1 MKSLLI
7 SQKSIVALLAM
18 ITLIFTFH
26 NISEAQTSN
35 YTHIYV
41 DAVNGANGPNRGT
54 EAKPYKSIT
63 FALLISERTNLPDPW
78 HVHIL
83 PGTYDGDPEKPANE
97 REVFPLKLRSNMI
110 FEGTTTAA
118 ECIIDAQHLGATKF
132 EILRGIDVEGV
143 VIRNLTIQNMNR
155 TDNAGGIVLWD
166 ETGTRETPS
175 SIETCVIHNNGVTG
189 IATNMPLHLTLNT
202 ISNHRNIGV
211 WTSDSISASHN
222 TFTANGG
229 SLGGNVYGGGLG
241 LYFDGDSSGDLTE
254 NTFQNNRGTTIF
266 VKGTLKGN
274 VSNNT
279 FTNNHGIHF
288 AEFGGGG
295 IFADTVIG
303 NLTYNV
309 FTKNSSKPRGEN
321 NYGDTGGGAFRIT
334 NFTGDI
340 THNTFAE
347 NSSTTSD
354 YSTGGGAFYIQNFT
368 GDISQNTF
376 TQNAHVNSRQR
387 SGGGAFYIE
396 NFTGDISH
404 NTFTQNSSTCTRNE
418 SQFGGGAF
426 HIRNF
431 TGDVIHNTFSANK
444 VTFDEDRTIYNRVH
458 GGAFYVNRFTGNVTN
473 NTFTQNSTQ
482 GNGRGTGGAFLITA
496 LAGNIT
502 HNIFDGNSGYWAGAF
517 DLSSSSNTVEV
528 SNNIFFNNT
537 STDTGDS
544 IVTRHATHI
553 LNNLFM
559 ISDELSGGI
568 SEGATVWVNSPETR
582 FHNNIFSGLKT
593 AIFKE
598 GTLDLPITHNLFHN
612 IEKRFVNQGG
622 NDLGNDLLFWE
633 LLAENAMDNLEGS
646 PLLVDPVGDRNFHL
660 RATSPA
666 IDAGTNAFAPAD
678 DLDGNARPV
687 GEKVDIGPYEYNAD
701 TADISTPV
709 FLDWDVNEDG
719 HVNILDIVVVSQNL
733 GQSEPDNPRTD
744 VNGDGAVNILDIVLI
759 SQHLG
764 ESSGAPAAHTSV
776 SIYQNVDSATI
787 QTWINLAQV
796 ADDGSAVFREG
807 IANLKRLLTAN
818 VPQKT
823 ALLANY
829 PNPFNPE
836 TWIPYQLAKP
846 AEVSVSI
853 YAADGKLIR
862 TLALGHQAAGVYH
875 NRSRAAYWDGKNA
888 TGESVASGV
897 YFYTLIASEFTATR
911 KMLILK

>member
-1 MKSLLI
+1 M
-7 SQKSIVALLAM
+7 
-18 ITLIFTFH
+18 
-26 NISEAQTSN
+26 
-35 YTHIYV
+35 
-41 DAVNGANGPNRGT
+41 
-54 EAKPYKSIT
+54 
-63 FALLISERTNLPDPW
+63 
-78 HVHIL
+78 HIL

-97 REVFPLKLRSNMI
+97 REVFPLKLRSKMI

-118 ECIIDAQHLGATKF
+118 ECIIDAQHLGATQF

-155 TDNAGGIVLWD
+155 INNAGIVVTDNAGGIVLWD
-166 ETGTRETPS
+166 YTGTRETPS
-175 SIETCVIHNNGVTG
+175 SIETCVIHNNRPAG
-189 IATNMPLHLTLNT
+189 ISTNMPLLLTLNT
-202 ISNHRNIGV
+202 ISNNKPVGM
-211 WTSDSISASHN
+211 WTSDSISASYN
-222 TFTANGG
+222 TFTANGDA
-229 SLGGNVYGGGLG
+229 LRVE
-241 LYFDGDSSGDLTE
+241 GDSTGDLTE
-254 NTFQNNRGTTIF
+254 NTIQGSRGWGVF
-266 VKGTLKGN
+266 VRGTLKGD

-279 FTNNHGIHF
+279 FTNNVLGF
-288 AEFGGGG
+288 SGGAAFFVAGTFTG
-295 IFADTVIG
+295 D
-303 NLTYNV
+303 LTHNS
-309 FTKNSSKPRGEN
+309 FDKNSSSKLPYRL
-321 NYGDTGGGAFRIT
+321 GGGACYIAS
-334 NFTGDI
+334 FTGDI
-340 THNTFAE
+340 AH
-347 NSSTTSD
+347 
-354 YSTGGGAFYIQNFT
+354 
-368 GDISQNTF
+368 NTF
-376 TQNAHVNSRQR
+376 TQNSIQPGDGR
-387 SGGGAFYIE
+387 GGGAFYIE

-404 NTFTQNSSTCTRNE
+404 NTFTQNSVESASRNV
-418 SQFGGGAF
+418 GGGACYVG
-426 HIRNF
+426 NF
-431 TGDVIHNTFSANK
+431 TGDIA
-444 VTFDEDRTIYNRVH
+444 
-458 GGAFYVNRFTGNVTN
+458 N
-473 NTFTQNSTQ
+473 NTFTANKTRDIVAGYLLPGGGFFVNRYTGNVVNNTFTKNSAK
-482 GNGRGTGGAFLITA
+482 GSGGGFLISV

-502 HNIFDGNSGYWAGAF
+502 HNIFDGNSGKWAGAF
-517 DLSSSSNTVEV
+517 ELRSSSNTVEV
-528 SNNIFFNNT
+528 SNNVFFNNT

-553 LNNLFM
+553 MNNLFM

-568 SEGATVWVNSPETR
+568 SEGVTVWVNSPETR

-593 AIFKE
+593 AIFTE

-612 IEKRFVNQGG
+612 IEKSFVNQGG

-701 TADISTPV
+701 SGDVSTPV

-719 HVNILDIVVVSQNL
+719 HVNILDIVLVSQNL
-733 GQSEPDNPRTD
+733 GQSEPDNPRAD
-744 VNGDGAVNILDIVLI
+744 VNGDGSVNILDIVLI

-764 ESSGAPAAHTSV
+764 ESSGAPAARTSV
-776 SIYQNVDSATI
+776 NDYPNVDSTTI
-787 QTWINLAQV
+787 QTWVNLAQV
-796 ADDGSAVFREG
+796 ADDGSAVYREG

-823 ALLANY
+823 ELLANY

-836 TWIPYQLAKP
+836 TWIPYQLAK
-846 AEVSVSI
+846 AADVNVSI

-888 TGESVASGV
+888 AGESVASGV
-897 YFYTLIASEFTATR
+897 YFYTLTAGDFTATR

>member
-7 SQKSIVALLAM
+7 SQKSIVALLAI
-18 ITLIFTFH
+18 ITLIFTVH
-26 NISEAQTSN
+26 NISEAQTTN

-41 DAVNGANGPNRGT
+41 DAVNGTNGPNRGT
-54 EAKPYKSIT
+54 EGKPYKSIT

-83 PGTYDGDPEKPANE
+83 PGTYDGDPEKPASE
-97 REVFPLKLRSNMI
+97 REVFPLKLRSKMI

-118 ECIIDAQHLGATKF
+118 ECIIDAQHLGATQF

-155 TDNAGGIVLWD
+155 IHNYRTYVTDNAGGIVLWD
-166 ETGTRETPS
+166 STGTRETPN
-175 SIETCVIHNNGVTG
+175 SIETCVIHNNHPAG
-189 IATNMPLHLTLNT
+189 ISTNVPLLLTLNT
-202 ISNHRNIGV
+202 ISNNRPVGV
-211 WTSDSISASHN
+211 WTSVSISASYN
-222 TFTANGG
+222 TFTAN
-229 SLGGNVYGGGLG
+229 VGGLRVEG
-241 LYFDGDSSGDLTE
+241 ESSGDLTE
-254 NTFQNNRGTTIF
+254 NTIQGHSSWGVF
-266 VKGTLKGN
+266 VMGTLKGN
-274 VSNNT
+274 VTHNT
-279 FTNNHGIHF
+279 FTNNVNGF
-288 AEFGGGG
+288 SGGTA
-295 IFADTVIG
+295 FFVTDTFVG
-303 NLTYNV
+303 DLTHNT
-309 FTKNSSKPRGEN
+309 FDKNSTSNVPYRI
-321 NYGDTGGGAFRIT
+321 GGGACYIAS
-334 NFTGDI
+334 FTGDI
-340 THNTFAE
+340 AH
-347 NSSTTSD
+347 
-354 YSTGGGAFYIQNFT
+354 
-368 GDISQNTF
+368 NTF
-376 TQNAHVNSRQR
+376 TQNAMQGGDGG
-387 SGGGAFYIE
+387 GGGAFHIK
-396 NFTGDISH
+396 NFKGDITD
-404 NTFTQNSSTCTRNE
+404 NTFTQNSVSTINRY
-418 SQFGGGAF
+418 GGGAF
-426 HIRNF
+426 HITTF
-431 TGDVIHNTFSANK
+431 TGDI
-444 VTFDEDRTIYNRVH
+444 
-458 GGAFYVNRFTGNVTN
+458 TN
-473 NTFTQNSTQ
+473 NTFTQNSVVVD
-482 GNGRGTGGAFLITA
+482 GNAGGGAFRIENFTGDVSHNTFTANQLKLYHTGRNRYLHGAGFYVERLTGNVIYNIFTKNSTPVGSDRGSGGGFWITA

-502 HNIFDGNSGYWAGAF
+502 HNIFDGNSGSSGGAF
-517 DLSSSSNTVEV
+517 YLQTSSNTVEA

-537 STDTGDS
+537 STRTGDS
-544 IVTRHATHI
+544 IVTRHATRI

-568 SEGATVWVNSPETR
+568 SEGATVWVNSAETR

-593 AIFKE
+593 AIFTE

-612 IEKRFVNQGG
+612 IEKSFVNQGG
-622 NDLGNDLLFWE
+622 NDLGNELLFWE

-678 DLDGNARPV
+678 DYDGNARPV
-687 GEKVDIGPYEYNAD
+687 GETVDIGPYEYNGD
-701 TADISTPV
+701 TADVSTPV

-733 GQSEPDNPRTD
+733 GESEPDNPRAD

-776 SIYQNVDSATI
+776 SVYQNVDSATI
-787 QTWINLAQV
+787 RTWINLAQV
-796 ADDGSAVFREG
+796 ADDGSAVYREG

-836 TWIPYQLAKP
+836 TWMPYQLAKP

-888 TGESVASGV
+888 IGESVASGV
-897 YFYTLIASEFTATR
+897 FFYTLKAGDFTASR